1 MAVLSEPFKKSG
13 MLAKIPEKH
22 LPVDQ
27 FQSDLRT
34 ICGSFQVHPAVGQ
47 STLRGGVGTEERCGF
62 HFAHVAKNLQSIRR
76 TRRNVVQDD
85 AEHFFLILQEEGRAL
100 MSQRDT
106 ASLLRPGDFIL
117 IDSTEPSEFTFF
129 GDYSRQLSL
138 HLPRAEL
145 HQRFGDVLRG
155 GLFLPRTDHT
165 AHAICAVLAKAFEPN
180 SNPSQSNYLG
190 EAMYGLLGAM
200 LYANGEGTTSR
211 QIDAEVGSAQLL
223 ERALNYVETKFFDSD
238 LSIKRMATDLNV
250 SSRQLQRAFLSMNT
264 TPTDYLV
271 QKRLTLACKS
281 LKHRQTA
288 QGKPLISTIAYN
300 CGFNDLSYFNRLFR
314 NTFGCTPTQYA
325 DPTYVEES

>member
-1 MAVLSEPFKKSG
+1 MAIFPGSTKESG
-13 MLAKIPEKH
+13 MLTRIPETR

-27 FQSDLRT
+27 FQSDLRS
-34 ICGSFQVHPAVGQ
+34 ICGSFQVLPVAGQ
-47 STLRGGVGTEERCGF
+47 STLRGGIGTEARCGF
-62 HFAHVAKNLQSIRR
+62 QFAHVAKNLQSIRR
-76 TRRNVVQDD
+76 TKRNVVQDD

-106 ASLLRPGDFIL
+106 VSLLRPGDLIL

-129 GDYSRQLSL
+129 GDYSRQLSV

-145 HQRFGDVLRG
+145 HQRFSDVLRG

-180 SNPSQSNYLG
+180 SNQSQSNYLG

-200 LYANGEGTTSR
+200 LHAGGEGTDSR
-211 QIDAEVGSAQLL
+211 YIDADVGSAQLL
-223 ERALNYVETKFFDSD
+223 ERALNYFETKFYDSD

-250 SSRQLQRAFLSMNT
+250 STRQLQRAFLSMNT

-271 QKRLTLACKS
+271 QKRLALACQS

-288 QGKPLISTIAYN
+288 MCKPLISTIAYN

-314 NTFGCTPTQYA
+314 STFGCTPTQYA
-325 DPTYVEES
+325 NSTDVEDT

>member
-1 MAVLSEPFKKSG
+1 
-13 MLAKIPEKH
+13 MLTKIPESR

-27 FQSDLRT
+27 FQSDLRS
-34 ICGSFQVHPAVGQ
+34 ICGSFQVIPVAGQ
-47 STLRGGVGTEERCGF
+47 STLRGAIGTEERCGF
-62 HFAHVAKNLQSIRR
+62 QFAHVAKNLQSIRR
-76 TRRNVVQDD
+76 TKRNVVQDD

-129 GDYSRQLSL
+129 GDYSRQLSV
-138 HLPRAEL
+138 HLPRTEL

-165 AHAICAVLAKAFEPN
+165 AQAICAVLAKAFEPG
-180 SNPSQSNYLG
+180 SNQSQSNYLA

-200 LYANGEGTTSR
+200 LYASGEGMHSR
-211 QIDAEVGSAQLL
+211 HIDAEVGSAQLL
-223 ERALNYVETKFFDSD
+223 ERALNYFETKFFDGN
-238 LSIKRMATDLNV
+238 LSISSMATDLNV

-271 QKRLTLACKS
+271 QKRLAMACQS
-281 LKHRQTA
+281 LKSRQSA
-288 QGKPLISTIAYN
+288 MSRPLISTIAYN

-314 NTFGCTPTQYA
+314 STFGCTPGQYA
-325 DPTYVEES
+325 SSMEMEIEVN